1 MWRGEGSYCLGDVKE
16 QGKSLRG
23 ESSAREEQAA
33 STRGHLQGCG
43 GHTGAQAQSR
53 GRSQLVQNTQASQAM
68 VRNLDFTPS
77 IIGSCWNVLDRNNDL
92 TFIFKKT
99 TLPAA

>member
-53 GRSQLVQNTQASQAM
+53 GRSQLVQNTQTSQAM
-68 VRNLDFTPS
+68 VRNLDFTPKYYRQLLA
-77 IIGSCWNVLDRNNDL
+77 CFRQ
-92 TFIFKKT
+92 K
-99 TLPAA
+99 